1 MKIMRR
7 KGQCIRQAVVSV
19 TNPINRIRYRWLIK
33 KKDFRKAFNEFELD
47 GKDICGA
54 QERSSWMHNKE
65 LHDHGELDDVDPD
78 DDSRFDIIYRHLDPN
93 LGIEKGNSHWRW
105 ERRYKNI
112 VSYGTFRP
120 NTKVLWLQ
128 WKLIHISFMIPI
140 ICLPVS
146 LSIVMKIIQK
156 YLLYPNNL

>member
-19 TNPINRIRYRWLIK
+19 TNPINRIKYRRLIK

-47 GKDICGA
+47 GKDSCGT

-93 LGIEKGNSHWRW
+93 LGIEKGNIDDGRDDI
-105 ERRYKNI
+105 KNI
-112 VSYGTFRP
+112 ESLGTFPP
-120 NTKVLWLQ
+120 NTKVL
-128 WKLIHISFMIPI
+128 
-140 ICLPVS
+140 
-146 LSIVMKIIQK
+146 
-156 YLLYPNNL
+156 